1 METNKNTLKEK
12 PVETFVNENNEI
24 EVTQPS
30 TTDSTT
36 KLDNSFTENGI
47 SDMLKNDMKND
58 DLNENINNNSVD
70 IFTMQNIKINDYTN
84 DKPSPKLTPKND
96 VSNSYKPK
104 PT

>member
-1 METNKNTLKEK
+1 
-12 PVETFVNENNEI
+12 
-24 EVTQPS
+24 
-30 TTDSTT
+30 
-36 KLDNSFTENGI
+36 
-47 SDMLKNDMKND
+47 MLKNDMKND

-96 VSNSYKPK
+96 VSNSYKQK

>member
-1 METNKNTLKEK
+1 ME
-12 PVETFVNENNEI
+12 
-24 EVTQPS
+24 
-30 TTDSTT
+30 
-36 KLDNSFTENGI
+36 
-47 SDMLKNDMKND
+47 ND